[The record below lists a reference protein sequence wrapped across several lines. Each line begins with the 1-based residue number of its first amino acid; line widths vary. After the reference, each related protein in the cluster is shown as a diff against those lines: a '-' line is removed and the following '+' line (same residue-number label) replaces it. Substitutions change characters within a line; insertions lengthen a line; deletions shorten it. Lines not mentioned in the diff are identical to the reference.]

1 MKKYA
6 IAVFAV
12 SILGGILDMLSSGAL
27 KSAEKLAIGMI
38 TLYVV
43 LSPLTSLGNL
53 GEKDFVNIFEAPDIE
68 HDKIY
73 VDRAEEAFC
82 LGISR
87 AVAKKFN
94 IDTSQVRVSTR
105 NFDFENM
112 RAEKIFV
119 VLSDGAITS
128 DYRAIESYINDMKI
142 GVCECEIEIR

>member
-68 HDKIY
+68 HDKVY

-87 AVAKKFN
+87 AVAEKFN